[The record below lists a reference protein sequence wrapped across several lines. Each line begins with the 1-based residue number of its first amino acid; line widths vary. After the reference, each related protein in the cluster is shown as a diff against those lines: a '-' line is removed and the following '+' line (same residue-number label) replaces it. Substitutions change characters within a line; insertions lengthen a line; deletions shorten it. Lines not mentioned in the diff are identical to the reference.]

1 MNCVLTARAFVH
13 GKKASKGSTY
23 ILNQV
28 DAKMTSHVSDDK
40 HVLTG
45 NCCITVPNSVRVRR
59 EYNICSDIPRHFD
72 VQSATNLLPQNTFA
86 HLWHM
91 GHS

>member
-1 MNCVLTARAFVH
+1 MFALVLLFQPASLRCDNYKSPVKLCTSSVAMPSDSKAFVH

-45 NCCITVPNSVRVRR
+45 TI
-59 EYNICSDIPRHFD
+59 IHFL
-72 VQSATNLLPQNTFA
+72 SISL
-86 HLWHM
+86 
-91 GHS
+91 